1 MARGRKPKPTQQ
13 KLLAGNP
20 GKRALNQNEPS
31 YGALANVDP
40 PAWLDA
46 TATELWGYLAPKLI
60 KSGVLTEV
68 DFHNLE
74 IFCVAYARW
83 RTAEAAIEQHGIMV
97 TDINGNFKK
106 NPACT
111 VANEAIKQVDSYGAK
126 LGLDPASRTRL
137 STPNLSEQEENE
149 FESL

>member
-31 YGALANVDP
+31 YGSLTNVDP
-40 PAWLDA
+40 PAWLDT
-46 TATELWGYLAPKLI
+46 TATELWSYLAPKLI
-60 KSGVLTEV
+60 KSNVLTEV

-83 RTAEAAIEQHGIMV
+83 RTAEEAITKHGIMT
-97 TDINGNFKK
+97 TDSNGNFKK

-111 VANEAIKQVDSYGAK
+111 VANESLKQVDSYGAK
-126 LGLDPASRTRL
+126 LGLDPASRGRL
-137 STPNLSEQEENE
+137 AIGKGNNEKNE
-149 FESL
+149 FDI